1 MYKRQVYDGGK
12 RCCKVRPLFMRG
24 LAERVG
30 RWVALP
36 AWIDEVAD
44 IGVAEREEV
53 ERWKRTSCSV
63 SYTHLQREQQR
74 LTDGLI
80 DMVFGFGPLESL
92 LADDSVTEIMVNGPS
107 DVDVYKR
114 QR

>member
-1 MYKRQVYDGGK
+1 MASAFEVVVQTARALDGSRFVSDVAELVYDGGK

-53 ERWKRTSCSV
+53 ERWKRTSC
-63 SYTHLQREQQR
+63 
-74 LTDGLI
+74 
-80 DMVFGFGPLESL
+80 
-92 LADDSVTEIMVNGPS
+92 LAA
-107 DVDVYKR
+107 
-114 QR
+114 